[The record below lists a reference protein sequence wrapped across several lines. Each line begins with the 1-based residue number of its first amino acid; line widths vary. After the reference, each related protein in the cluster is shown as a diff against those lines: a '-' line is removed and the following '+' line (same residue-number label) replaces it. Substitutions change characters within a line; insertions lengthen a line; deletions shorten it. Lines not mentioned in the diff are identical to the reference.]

1 MDCLATLQQKP
12 KFMRFTD
19 QFMDEIRARIP
30 VSTVVG
36 RAVQWDRK
44 KTNAGRGDY
53 WACCPFHHEKTPSF
67 HADDRQGRYYCFGC
81 KASGDIFRFLTEKQG
96 LPFPEAVEQLASEAG
111 LELPKQTEQDVKRQE
126 QRASLYDIMQLAQDF
141 FQQQLQTAEGA
152 AARGYLTDRHL
163 TTGIQQQFQV
173 GYAPSERYA
182 LKTFLASHNIP
193 TEQMAAAGLVVTGE
207 DIAVPYDRFR
217 DRIMFPI
224 CDPRGRVIAFGGRA
238 MNADVPAKYLNSPET
253 DLFHKSSVL
262 YNLDKA
268 RQSAYDASAIIAVE
282 GYMDVIAMA
291 RAGLSNSVAPLGT
304 ALTEQ
309 QMHMMWRIAPEPTL
323 CFDGDKAGI
332 NAAYRALDTALPLLK
347 PGHSLRFALLP
358 DGLDPDDLLNTQGPT
373 ALKETIDAALPLSE
387 VLWQRALERNDR
399 STPERRAQF
408 DSEIETSIGQIQDAK
423 VREHYRTSLRQRMR
437 DLWQKS
443 GSKRPLR
450 KNFSKGSFFRRN
462 TPLWQQQTPP
472 SRELLALTR
481 TGSKTHSHESREY
494 QIVNLILNHP
504 ALLDDVDEEFS
515 ELDFFSSDLDRLR
528 KAIIDVAALNEGLD
542 KTALRDHLTNRGLG
556 VLLEKTDKQAQR
568 LNSWFSEADAALDD
582 AMTGFTHM
590 IALHR
595 KTVTLERQL
604 KEAERVLA
612 EDPTEEN
619 LTNLNAI
626 RDALRSTRG
635 EEAIIEG
642 FGEASGRPADA
653 LS

>member
-1 MDCLATLQQKP
+1 
-12 KFMRFTD
+12 MRFTD
-19 QFMDEIRARIP
+19 QFMDEIRARVTI
-30 VSTVVG
+30 SSVVG

-67 HADDRQGRYYCFGC
+67 HADDRKGRYYCFGC
-81 KASGDIFRFLTEKQG
+81 KASGDVFRFLTEKHG
-96 LPFPEAVEQLASEAG
+96 MPFPEAVEQLAGEAG
-111 LELPKQTEQDVKRQE
+111 LDMPKRTEQDVEKEQ
-126 QRASLYDIMQLAQDF
+126 QRASLYDIMQMAQDF
-141 FQQQLQTAEGA
+141 FAEQLQNASGA

-182 LKTFLASHNIP
+182 LKTHLAEKNIP
-193 TEQMAAAGLVVTGE
+193 TEQMAAAGLVVAGE

-253 DLFHKSSVL
+253 ELFHKSAVL

-291 RAGLSNSVAPLGT
+291 RAGLANTVAPLGT

-323 CFDGDKAGI
+323 CFDGDQAGV
-332 NAAYRALDTALPLLK
+332 NAAYRALDAALPLLK

-358 DGLDPDDLLNTQGPT
+358 EGLDPDDLLNAEGPT
-373 ALKETIDAALPLSE
+373 ALKDIIEAALPMSDM
-387 VLWQRALERNDR
+387 LWQRALERNDR
-399 STPERRAQF
+399 ATPERRAQF
-408 DSEIETSIGQIQDAK
+408 DSDIENAVGQIADPK

-443 GSKRPLR
+443 GQKRPPF
-450 KNFSKGSFFRRN
+450 KKFSKSSPYRGNRF
-462 TPLWQQQTPP
+462 TPVWQHQSPP
-472 SRELLALTR
+472 SRELMALTR
-481 TGSKTHSHESREY
+481 TSRNAQTHEARENL
-494 QIVNLILNHP
+494 IINLILNHP
-504 ALLDDVDEEFS
+504 VLLDEMDETFA
-515 ELDFFSSDLDRLR
+515 ELDFFSRDLDRLR
-528 KAIIDVAALNEGLD
+528 KEIIDIAALNEGLD
-542 KTALRDHLTNRGLG
+542 KSALKDHLTKRGLA

-568 LNSWFSEADAALDD
+568 LNSWFSEADAAPID
-582 AMTGFTHM
+582 AMTGFKHM
-590 IALHR
+590 VALHR

-612 EDPTEEN
+612 QDPTEEN

-626 RDALRSTRG
+626 RDALRSTQG